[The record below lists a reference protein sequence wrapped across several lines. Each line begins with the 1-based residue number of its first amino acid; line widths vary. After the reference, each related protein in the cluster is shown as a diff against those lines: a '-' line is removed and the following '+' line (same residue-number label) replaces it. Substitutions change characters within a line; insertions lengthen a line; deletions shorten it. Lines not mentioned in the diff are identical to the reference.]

1 LGREASVTA
10 DYRERLFARYD
21 STHATYLDPDDAS
34 KVRWFTEYARENYLS
49 HLKGFDKG
57 AAEVLEI
64 GCNKG
69 HLLAA
74 LESLG
79 WNRLHGVDLSPECT
93 EKARM
98 LVPKAGISCADAT
111 GFLERN
117 RGRFDV
123 ILLKAVLEHMPKE
136 EVLPFLERI
145 RGGLREGG
153 VAIVDVP
160 NMDWLFAPHER
171 YMDFTHEVGF
181 TIESLRQVL
190 NVVFAEVRVEAVD
203 VIPHLPFLAE
213 IRKRVARFILGALL
227 RWADPQAGCGSLWKR
242 ALLGIAKG

>member
-1 LGREASVTA
+1 MTA
-10 DYRERLFARYD
+10 DYRDRLFARYD
-21 STHATYLDPDDAS
+21 STHAIYLDSDDAS
-34 KVRWFTEYARENYLS
+34 KVRWFTEYVRKNYLS
-49 HLKGFDKG
+49 HLRGFDRD

-69 HLLAA
+69 YLLAA
-74 LESLG
+74 LEFLG
-79 WNRLHGVDLSPECT
+79 WNRLHGVDLSRECT
-93 EKARM
+93 EKAKV
-98 LVPKAGISCADAT
+98 LVPKAGISCIDAT

-117 RGRFDV
+117 RGQFDV
-123 ILLKAVLEHMPKE
+123 ILLKAVLEHTHKR
-136 EVLPFLERI
+136 EVLPFLEKI

-190 NVVFAEVRVEAVD
+190 NIVFEDVQVEAVD
-203 VIPHLPFLAE
+203 AIPPLPFRDE
-213 IRKRVARFILGALL
+213 IRKRAARSILGTLL
-227 RWADPQAGCGSLWKR
+227 RWADPQAGCGALWAR
-242 ALLGIAKG
+242 NLIGIARG